1 MKADSAVILLTV
13 GALLLLGILGF
24 LITSTETEDQVVPGG
39 DPNNPDDYIQ
49 VTSEIRPF
57 FKVGLSSIVFGLI
70 ILLIFALVAGAS
82 RLRGA

>member
-13 GALLLLGILGF
+13 GSLLLLGILGF
-24 LITSTETEDQVVPGG
+24 LITSTETEDQVIPGG
-39 DPNNPDDYIQ
+39 DPNNPDDHIEI
-49 VTSEIRPF
+49 TSEIRPF